1 MVIDWLAWYRRSPST
16 DDLSKELS
24 PSEKKSK
31 GGVAFIQRQ
40 VLKDLD
46 LGDIEGK
53 NEVGF
58 CSVEAVAV
66 TSSTVAI
73 SEVSD
78 PDSSKNKG
86 SVLKS
91 RDVSVL
97 GNTVLKSYSSSVSK
111 EGFEASQA
119 ESEADEEEDEEVRI
133 SRSKRKEESDVNP
146 ESEKVPVLEDK
157 IIKIEVVDHC
167 EGKGEVL
174 EVGDTASATL
184 PEGASCQ
191 VSTKKCQSISAICC
205 CIIWLLR
212 LVMALCAVT
221 AACLRGVLL
230 CSGFDFQSPEED
242 ENEGEAEYEEEQESG
257 DDKVKVST
265 GIVVAAISY
274 KEAEA
279 IIASEDSEEGSE
291 EESGYEEEDEL
302 EEAKKEERPAH
313 PELLA
318 DGKNEAKEKIE
329 ESGVN
334 SVIEEK
340 ILYLGFR
347 VSRSE
352 FRGGRCS
359 VSRAIGQRVGFR
371 VSKLASALRAGIW
384 WMGHI
389 DIRWEFFF
397 TAVLHLG
404 PAVISPRTI
413 FAWAGKCFPAS
424 AHVTRAGLLPSV
436 GEAWVLKMVWWT
448 GGGDPR

>member
-133 SRSKRKEESDVNP
+133 SRSKRKEESDLNP

-191 VSTKKCQSISAICC
+191 VSTK
-205 CIIWLLR
+205 
-212 LVMALCAVT
+212 
-221 AACLRGVLL
+221 
-230 CSGFDFQSPEED
+230 GFDAMTNSPEE
-242 ENEGEAEYEEEQESG
+242 GVEALAKRQG
-257 DDKVKVST
+257 KVSGHANAAST
-265 GIVVAAISY
+265 DVQRPKSCWCCHCWKVLIHDAICRVSCWNLLILMASDGYGAFAISALFLSCLEVPVHLCHMLLY
-274 KEAEA
+274 HLA
-279 IIASEDSEEGSE
+279 ASIS
-291 EESGYEEEDEL
+291 
-302 EEAKKEERPAH
+302 
-313 PELLA
+313 
-318 DGKNEAKEKIE
+318 DGALCCYCCVPPW
-329 ESGVN
+329 S
-334 SVIEEK
+334 
-340 ILYLGFR
+340 
-347 VSRSE
+347 
-352 FRGGRCS
+352 
-359 VSRAIGQRVGFR
+359 
-371 VSKLASALRAGIW
+371 SAL
-384 WMGHI
+384 
-389 DIRWEFFF
+389 
-397 TAVLHLG
+397 
-404 PAVISPRTI
+404 
-413 FAWAGKCFPAS
+413 
-424 AHVTRAGLLPSV
+424 
-436 GEAWVLKMVWWT
+436 
-448 GGGDPR
+448 